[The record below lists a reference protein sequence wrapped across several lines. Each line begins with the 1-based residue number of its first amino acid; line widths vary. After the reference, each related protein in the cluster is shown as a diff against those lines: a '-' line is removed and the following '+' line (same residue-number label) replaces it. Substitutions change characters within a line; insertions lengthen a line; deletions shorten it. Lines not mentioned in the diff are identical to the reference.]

1 MAFDLSSIT
10 KGKQPKPPLI
20 LLYGVH
26 GIGKSTFGAD
36 APDPVFI
43 QTEDGLTNI
52 DVAKFPLA
60 KSSADVMGALGALYS
75 GEHEFKTCVLDS
87 ADWLDNFLTAEINKD
102 YAPADLAYGKNALIL
117 HEKWSV
123 LLDGFKA
130 LRDDRNMNVVLI
142 SHAEIARFDA
152 PDTEAYDRYQ
162 PKMNKK
168 SSALVQEWA
177 DAVLFCNYRT
187 LIKKEDAGFNKQNVR
202 GISTGERL
210 IHAQET
216 AAYKAKNRYALPPTM
231 PLSWD
236 SFHTAYLAACKQ
248 A

>member
-1 MAFDLSSIT
+1 MAFDLSSIQ

-36 APDPVFI
+36 APNPVFI
-43 QTEDGLTNI
+43 QTEDGLGSL

-60 KSSADVMGALGALYS
+60 KTSADVIEALGTLYS
-75 GEHEFKTCVLDS
+75 DKHDYKTCVLDS
-87 ADWLDNFLTAEINKD
+87 ADWLDNFLTDEINKE
-102 YAPADLAYGKNALIL
+102 YSAQDLAYGKNALIL
-117 HEKWSV
+117 HQKWAM

-130 LRDDRNMNVVLI
+130 LRDDRGMNVILI
-142 SHAEIARFDA
+142 AHSEIARFDA

-177 DAVLFCNYRT
+177 DAVLFCNYQT
-187 LIKKEDAGFNKQNVR
+187 LIKKEDAGFNKKNVR

-210 IHAQET
+210 IHTEET

-231 PLSWD
+231 KLSWD
-236 SFHTAYLAACKQ
+236 AFYTAYLAACKQ